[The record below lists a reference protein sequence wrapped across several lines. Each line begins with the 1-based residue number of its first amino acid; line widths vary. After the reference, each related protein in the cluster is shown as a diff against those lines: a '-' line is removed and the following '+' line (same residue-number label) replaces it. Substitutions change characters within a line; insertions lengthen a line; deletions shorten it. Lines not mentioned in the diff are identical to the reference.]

1 MGTQRV
7 IASRDVKIFFEVD
20 GVIFAPGGYQIQTGS
35 SLNVSITGNT
45 EDIGAISTDEPIA
58 TDNGGTTYDLSLSLQ
73 EAEAQDLKDT
83 IATATAANAGGSIA
97 HIRQLI
103 EAVTITVEWSFK
115 RSNPKKVVRESYQL
129 CTGVEET
136 DSVERRGTETTKT
149 WRFRS
154 RQLERKTLP
163 F

>member
-1 MGTQRV
+1 MATQKV

-20 GVIFAPGGYQIQTGS
+20 GVQFAPGGYQIQTGS
-35 SLNVSITGNT
+35 SLNISITGNT

-58 TDNGGTTYDLSLSLQ
+58 TDNGGTTYDISLNLQ

-83 IATATAANAGGSIA
+83 IATATSPNSIA

-103 EAVTITVEWSFK
+103 EAVTITVEWHYK

-136 DSVERRGTETTKT
+136 DSVERRGTETMKS

-154 RQLERKTLP
+154 RQLERKQGP